1 MYSKEFEKLLKFR
14 PRKEEE
20 ELKKYIAISL
30 HHTRVTTEMMLNTI
44 DNIRSKYK
52 VDNIAL
58 SGGVSLN
65 CVTNG
70 EIRRKFPD
78 L

>member
-20 ELKKYIAISL
+20 ELKEVYCDLAASVQEI
-30 HHTRVTTEMMLNTI
+30 TTEMMLNTI

-52 VDNIAL
+52 VDNIACSVEFRL
-58 SGGVSLN
+58 IVLRM
-65 CVTNG
+65 V
-70 EIRRKFPD
+70 R
-78 L
+78 